1 MPAISVEKREEG
13 FIPTK
18 RRNSPACRRQ
28 GFRYSDFG
36 FWVVLMDFRLTIE
49 QEMVR
54 DAVKEFTEKE
64 IKPVAA
70 QYDEEKQFPYE
81 NLKKMAELGL
91 MGMNIPAEFGGAEVG
106 AVAYSLAIT
115 EIAKG
120 CASHAVTTSVTN
132 MVAEVIYE
140 FGQEKIKRKHVP
152 KLCNGEYPAGS
163 FAITEPHTGSDAAN
177 IRTTAVRKSDTYI
190 LNGTKTLITNG
201 EASGVTV
208 TWAVTD
214 QNAKKGKGVS
224 AFVVEKGTPGF
235 IVERTE
241 EKMGHRAS
249 QINELV
255 FENCAVPSNALLG
268 KEGEGFNIAMMELD
282 GGRIGIGSL
291 ALGVGFAAI
300 GFAKEYIRK
309 REAFGRPLSSFEA
322 IQWMVADS
330 YTELEA
336 AQLLVLRA
344 AFLKEAHQPFTKEA
358 SMAKLF
364 ATETARNVAIRAVQ
378 MLGGYGYT
386 KDYPVERYLRDII
399 GTTLYEGT
407 SEVQRIVISRE
418 ILK

>member
-1 MPAISVEKREEG
+1 
-13 FIPTK
+13 
-18 RRNSPACRRQ
+18 
-28 GFRYSDFG
+28 
-36 FWVVLMDFRLTIE
+36 MDFKLTIQ

-54 DAVKEFTEKE
+54 NAVKDFTEKE

-70 QYDEEKQFPYE
+70 LHDEEKQFPYQT
-81 NLKKMAELGL
+81 LKKMAELGL
-91 MGMNIPAEFGGAEVG
+91 MGMNIPLEHGGSEVG
-106 AVAYSLAIT
+106 VIAYSLAIT

-140 FGQEKIKRKHVP
+140 FGNEQMRRKHLP
-152 KLCNGEYPAGS
+152 KLCSGEYHAGS
-163 FAITEPHTGSDAAN
+163 FALTEPHTGSDAAN
-177 IRTTAVRKSDTYI
+177 IKTVASRQKDSYVID
-190 LNGTKTLITNG
+190 GTKTLITNG
-201 EASGVTV
+201 EVSGVTV
-208 TWAVTD
+208 VWAATN
-214 QNAKKGKGVS
+214 QNAKKGKGIS
-224 AFVVEKGTPGF
+224 AFAIEKGMPGFLVEKA
-235 IVERTE
+235 E
-241 EKMGHRAS
+241 EKMG
-249 QINELV
+249 
-255 FENCAVPSNALLG
+255 CLLG
-268 KEGEGFNIAMMELD
+268 QEGEGFKIAMMELD

-300 GFAKEYIRK
+300 DFATRYIKK
-309 REAFGRPLSSFEA
+309 REAFGKSLSNFEA
-322 IQWMVADS
+322 IQWLIADS

-344 AFLKEAHQPFTKEA
+344 AYLKENKQLFTKEA

-418 ILK
+418 VLQGK

>member
-1 MPAISVEKREEG
+1 MAKGNKLLAISYKLSAKR
-13 FIPTK
+13 F
-18 RRNSPACRRQ
+18 S
-28 GFRYSDFG
+28 
-36 FWVVLMDFRLTIE
+36 MDFKLTPE
-49 QEMVR
+49 QEMIR
-54 DAVKEFTEKE
+54 DMVKDFTEKN

-70 QYDEEKQFPYE
+70 LYDEEKQFPYQ
-81 NLKKMAELGL
+81 NLKRMAELGL
-91 MGMNIPAEFGGAEVG
+91 MGMNIPVEFGGAEVG
-106 AVAYSLAIT
+106 VVAYSLAIT

-140 FGQEKIKRKHVP
+140 FGKEEIRRKYVP
-152 KLCNGEYPAGS
+152 KLCKGEYPAGS
-163 FAITEPHTGSDAAN
+163 FAITEPHTGSDAGN
-177 IRTTAVRKSDTYI
+177 IRTTAIRQNDTYI
-190 LNGTKTLITNG
+190 LNGTKTLITSG

-208 TWAVTD
+208 TWAITD
-214 QNAKKGKGVS
+214 RNAKKGKGIS
-224 AFVVEKGTPGF
+224 AFAIEKGSPGF
-235 IVERTE
+235 IIGKAE

-249 QINELV
+249 QTNELV
-255 FENCAVPSNALLG
+255 FDNCVIPSDCLLG
-268 KEGEGFNIAMMELD
+268 KEGEGFKIAMMELD

-300 GFAKEYIRK
+300 DFATEYVKE
-309 REAFGRPLSSFEA
+309 REAFGKPLSSLEA
-322 IQWMVADS
+322 IQWMIADS

-336 AQLLVLRA
+336 AQLLILRA
-344 AFLKEAHQPFTKEA
+344 AFLKETHQPFTKEA

-386 KDYPVERYLRDII
+386 KEYPVERYLRDII

-418 ILK
+418 ILGH

>member
-1 MPAISVEKREEG
+1 MA
-13 FIPTK
+13 
-18 RRNSPACRRQ
+18 
-28 GFRYSDFG
+28 
-36 FWVVLMDFRLTIE
+36 
-49 QEMVR
+49 R
-54 DAVKEFTEKE
+54 DFTEKH

-70 QYDEEKQFPYE
+70 LYDEERKFPYE

-91 MGMNIPAEFGGAEVG
+91 MGMNVPLVYGGSEVG
-106 AVAYSLAIT
+106 VVAYSLAIT

-132 MVAEVIYE
+132 MVAEVIHEYGRE
-140 FGQEKIKRKHVP
+140 EIRRQHIPR
-152 KLCNGEYPAGS
+152 LCSGEYPAGS
-163 FAITEPHTGSDAAN
+163 FAITEPHAGSDAAN
-177 IRTTAVRKSDTYI
+177 LRTTAVRQNNTYI
-190 LNGTKTLITNG
+190 LNGTKSLITSG
-201 EASGVTV
+201 EVSGVTV

-214 QNAKKGKGVS
+214 RNARKGKGLSV
-224 AFVVEKGTPGF
+224 FVVEKGTPGF
-235 IVERTE
+235 TAGKAE

-249 QINELV
+249 LTNELV
-255 FENCAVPSNALLG
+255 FDNCAIPSNCLLG
-268 KEGEGFNIAMMELD
+268 SEGEGFKIAMMELD

-300 GFAKEYIRK
+300 DFAKDYVKE
-309 REAFGRPLSSFEA
+309 REAFGKPLSSFEA
-322 IQWMVADS
+322 IQWMIADS

-344 AFLKEAHQPFTKEA
+344 AYLKENHQPHTKEA

-364 ATETARNVAIRAVQ
+364 ATETARNVAVRAVQ

-386 KDYPVERYLRDII
+386 KDYPVERFLRDIL

-418 ILK
+418 IFKE

>member
-1 MPAISVEKREEG
+1 MNFS
-13 FIPTK
+13 
-18 RRNSPACRRQ
+18 
-28 GFRYSDFG
+28 
-36 FWVVLMDFRLTIE
+36 LTPE
-49 QEMVR
+49 QEMIR
-54 DAVKEFTEKE
+54 DAVREFTTKE
-64 IKPVAA
+64 IRPVAA
-70 QYDEEKQFPYE
+70 LYDEEKQFPHE
-81 NLKKMAELGL
+81 NIKRMADLGL
-91 MGMNIPAEFGGAEVG
+91 MGMNIPLEYGGTDVG
-106 AVAYSLAIT
+106 VIAYSLAIT

-140 FGQEKIKRKHVP
+140 FGQEEVKREHVP
-152 KLCNGEYPAGS
+152 KLCNGQYPAGS
-163 FAITEPHTGSDAAN
+163 FAITEPHAGSDAAN
-177 IRTTAVRKSDTYI
+177 VRTMAVRKKDSYV
-190 LNGTKTLITNG
+190 LNGTKTLITSG
-201 EASGVTV
+201 EVSGVIV
-208 TWAVTD
+208 AWANLD
-214 QNAKKGKGVS
+214 PNARKGKGIS
-224 AFVVEKGTPGF
+224 AFVIKKGTPGL
-235 IVERTE
+235 IVEKSE

-249 QINELV
+249 PINELV
-255 FENCAVPSNALLG
+255 FEDCTIPAHCLLG
-268 KEGEGFNIAMMELD
+268 NEGEGFKIAMMELN

-300 GFAKEYIRK
+300 DFATSYVKK
-309 REAFGRPLSSFEA
+309 RQAFGKPLSGFEA
-322 IQWMVADS
+322 IQWMIADS

-344 AFLKEAHQPFTKEA
+344 AYLKEKHLPFAKEA

-418 ILK
+418 ILNR

>member
-1 MPAISVEKREEG
+1 MNFK
-13 FIPTK
+13 
-18 RRNSPACRRQ
+18 
-28 GFRYSDFG
+28 
-36 FWVVLMDFRLTIE
+36 LTPE
-49 QEMVR
+49 QEMVQDMAR
-54 DAVKEFTEKE
+54 GFTEKN
-64 IKPVAA
+64 IKPVAGK
-70 QYDEEKQFPYE
+70 YDEEKQFPYD
-81 NLKKMAELGL
+81 NLKRMAELGL
-91 MGMNIPAEFGGAEVG
+91 MGINIPVDFGGSEVG
-106 AVAYSLAIT
+106 VVALSLAIT

-140 FGQEKIKRKHVP
+140 FGQEEIRRKHIP
-152 KLCNGEYPAGS
+152 KICNGEYPAGS

-177 IRTTAVRKSDTYI
+177 IRTTAIRQKDTYL
-190 LNGTKTLITNG
+190 LNGSKTLITSG

-214 QNAKKGKGVS
+214 RNAKKGKGIS
-224 AFVVEKGTPGF
+224 AFVIEKGTPGF
-235 IVERTE
+235 IIGKAE

-249 QINELV
+249 QTNELV
-255 FENCAVPSNALLG
+255 FDNCIIPANCLLG
-268 KEGEGFNIAMMELD
+268 KEGEGFKIAMMELD
-282 GGRIGIGSL
+282 GGRVGIGSL

-300 GFAKEYIRK
+300 DFATDYVKG
-309 REAFGRPLSSFEA
+309 REAFGKSLSSFEA
-322 IQWMVADS
+322 IQWMIADS

-344 AFLKEAHQPFTKEA
+344 AYLKETRQPFTKEA

-364 ATETARNVAIRAVQ
+364 AAETARNVAVRAVQ

-386 KDYPVERYLRDII
+386 RDYPVERYLRDVI

>member
-1 MPAISVEKREEG
+1 
-13 FIPTK
+13 
-18 RRNSPACRRQ
+18 
-28 GFRYSDFG
+28 
-36 FWVVLMDFRLTIE
+36 MDFKLTQE
-49 QEMVR
+49 QEMIR
-54 DAVKEFTEKE
+54 DMTRDFTERN

-70 QYDEEKQFPYE
+70 QMDEERQFPYQ

-91 MGMNIPAEFGGAEVG
+91 MGMNIPVEYGGSEVG
-106 AVAYSLAIT
+106 VVAYSLAIT

-132 MVAEVIYE
+132 MVAEVLYE
-140 FGQEKIKRKHVP
+140 FGQEEIKRKHIP
-152 KLCNGEYPAGS
+152 KLCNGQYSAGA

-177 IRTTAVRKSDTYI
+177 IRTTAVRQKDTYI
-190 LNGTKTLITNG
+190 INGTKTLITSG

-208 TWAVTD
+208 VWAVTD
-214 QNAKKGKGVS
+214 RNAKKGKGIS

-235 IVERTE
+235 KIGKAE

-249 QINELV
+249 MTNELI
-255 FENCAVPSNALLG
+255 FDNCVVPSDCLLG
-268 KEGEGFNIAMMELD
+268 KEGEGFKIAMMELD

-291 ALGVGFAAI
+291 GLGVGFAAI
-300 GFAKEYIRK
+300 DVAIEYVRE
-309 REAFGRPLSSFEA
+309 REAFGKTLSNFEA
-322 IQWMVADS
+322 IQWMIADS

-336 AQLLVLRA
+336 AQLLILRA
-344 AFLKEAHQPFTKEA
+344 AFLKETHQPFTKEA

-418 ILK
+418 ILGQ